1 MYSNKQRE
9 KIPHLKLN
17 YIGMLSLVYK
27 IMKNKGDLT
36 MENKDT
42 KIVSVGQEFYTA
54 QEVATMLGVSKT
66 SAYRVIKRLNAE
78 LDEKG
83 YITITGKISKRYF
96 LEKSY
101 L

>member
-1 MYSNKQRE
+1 
-9 KIPHLKLN
+9 
-17 YIGMLSLVYK
+17 
-27 IMKNKGDLT
+27 MKDKGDLT

-78 LDEKG
+78 LEEKG

-101 L
+101 I

>member
-1 MYSNKQRE
+1 
-9 KIPHLKLN
+9 
-17 YIGMLSLVYK
+17 
-27 IMKNKGDLT
+27 

-42 KIVSVGQEFYTA
+42 KNVLVGQEFYTA

-78 LDEKG
+78 LDKKG

-101 L
+101 I

>member
-1 MYSNKQRE
+1 
-9 KIPHLKLN
+9 
-17 YIGMLSLVYK
+17 
-27 IMKNKGDLT
+27 MKDKGDLT

-42 KIVSVGQEFYTA
+42 KTVSVRQEFYTA

-66 SAYRVIKRLNAE
+66 STYRVIKRLNAE
-78 LDEKG
+78 LEEKV

-101 L
+101 I

>member
-1 MYSNKQRE
+1 
-9 KIPHLKLN
+9 
-17 YIGMLSLVYK
+17 
-27 IMKNKGDLT
+27 MKDKGDLT

-42 KIVSVGQEFYTA
+42 KTVSVGQEFYTA
-54 QEVATMLGVSKT
+54 QEVTTMLGASKT

-78 LDEKG
+78 LEEKG

-101 L
+101 I

>member
-1 MYSNKQRE
+1 
-9 KIPHLKLN
+9 
-17 YIGMLSLVYK
+17 MLSLVYK
-27 IMKNKGDLT
+27 IMKDKGDLT

-42 KIVSVGQEFYTA
+42 KTVSVEQEFYTA
-54 QEVATMLGVSKT
+54 QEVTTMLGASKT

-78 LDEKG
+78 LEEKG

-101 L
+101 I

>member
-1 MYSNKQRE
+1 
-9 KIPHLKLN
+9 
-17 YIGMLSLVYK
+17 
-27 IMKNKGDLT
+27 

-42 KIVSVGQEFYTA
+42 KTVSVRQEFYTA

-66 SAYRVIKRLNAE
+66 STYRVIKRLNAE
-78 LDEKG
+78 LEEKV

-101 L
+101 I

>member
-1 MYSNKQRE
+1 
-9 KIPHLKLN
+9 
-17 YIGMLSLVYK
+17 
-27 IMKNKGDLT
+27 

-42 KIVSVGQEFYTA
+42 KTVSVRQEFYTA

-78 LDEKG
+78 LEEKG

-101 L
+101 I